1 VDVLAGCQLQ
11 ASSKNASPAAF
22 SFGTSRRFAAEKHD
36 KVPGPGA
43 YD

>member
-1 VDVLAGCQLQ
+1 VEIEQ
-11 ASSKNASPAAF
+11 ASSKNSSPAAF
-22 SFGTSRRFAAEKHD
+22 SFGTSRRFAADKHD